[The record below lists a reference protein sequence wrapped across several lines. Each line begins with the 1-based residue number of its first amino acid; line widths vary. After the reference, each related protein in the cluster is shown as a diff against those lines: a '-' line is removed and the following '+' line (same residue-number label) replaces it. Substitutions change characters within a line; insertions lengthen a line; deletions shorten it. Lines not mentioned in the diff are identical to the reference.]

1 MQLKASGILQLQ
13 EVSSFFVGVMSSLLD
28 ANSNGK
34 QRNNQ
39 TETTAAVNLCTH
51 MQLAAFF
58 AIPHCC
64 MLPPFWGVFPQCCE
78 SLQAQVQLQHVAC
91 ATMMSNKH
99 AVADL
104 EWSAIWAG
112 GVSKQRYFCL
122 DWVVT
127 KCCRRAGKTSSALES
142 NGYGWS
148 GKLLLRQKIKYL
160 CNFEK
165 KCLNGY

>member
-64 MLPPFWGVFPQCCE
+64 MLPPFWGVFRNVAKVCRRRCNC
-78 SLQAQVQLQHVAC
+78 STWHVQQWC
-91 ATMMSNKH
+91 QTKY

-112 GVSKQRYFCL
+112 GVSKQTYLCL

-142 NGYGWS
+142 NGYVWS

-165 KCLNGY
+165 NA

>member
-91 ATMMSNKH
+91 ATMMSNKICSCRSRVVGNLGGWGIQTEIFLPRLGCH
-99 AVADL
+99 QVL
-104 EWSAIWAG
+104 STCWKNWKKVIWNPMAMFG
-112 GVSKQRYFCL
+112 QENCCL
-122 DWVVT
+122 D
-127 KCCRRAGKTSSALES
+127 R
-142 NGYGWS
+142 
-148 GKLLLRQKIKYL
+148 
-160 CNFEK
+160 
-165 KCLNGY
+165 